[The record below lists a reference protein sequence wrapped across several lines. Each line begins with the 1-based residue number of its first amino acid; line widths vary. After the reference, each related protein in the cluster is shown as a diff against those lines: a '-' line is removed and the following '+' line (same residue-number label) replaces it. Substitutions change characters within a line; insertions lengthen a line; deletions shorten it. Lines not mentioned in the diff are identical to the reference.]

1 MKLIVPVYGDKR
13 IAEGFNKTTDVCI
26 YDPLASEAKN
36 VCTFVPWRTIIPP
49 GSKITKK
56 MKEIGIAGV
65 LTSQIQLLAL
75 NLFVE
80 SGIHVYRSEGDDLE
94 RNLSLYRDQKLMPF
108 TSKEALENSSIC
120 SGTCDTCTTDDQC
133 KTSK

>member
-1 MKLIVPVYGDKR
+1 MKLIVPVYDDNR
-13 IAEGFNKTTDVCI
+13 IAEGFNRTPDVCI
-26 YDPLASEAKN
+26 FDPMASGQEG

-56 MKEIGIAGV
+56 MKEMGIEAV

-80 SGIHVYRSEGDDLE
+80 NGINVYKSSGDDLTY
-94 RNLSLYRDQKLMPF
+94 NLSLYIKQELMPY
-108 TSKEALENSSIC
+108 TAIEALENSSIC
-120 SGTCDTCTTDDQC
+120 SGSCDSCESDDKC
-133 KTSK
+133 EK